1 LLSCTGTDSRT
12 NPQQLQAWRIAP
24 GQTLRRREWQ
34 GEHVLYNDLSGD
46 THLLPDSTVHLLLA
60 LQQAPAAAPA
70 LAAVL
75 AAEFEADEGEIDAA
89 AVEELLAELAALAL
103 VEPLP

>member
-1 LLSCTGTDSRT
+1 MSCTGTASRT
-12 NPQQLQAWRIAP
+12 YPTSPQAWRIAP

-60 LQQAPAAAPA
+60 LQQAPAAAPS
-70 LAAVL
+70 LAAML
-75 AAEFEADEGEIDAA
+75 GAEFEADDGEIDAA
-89 AVEELLAELAALAL
+89 AVEALLAELAALAL

>member
-1 LLSCTGTDSRT
+1 MSGAGNTL
-12 NPQQLQAWRIAP
+12 PQHASPAGVTWCLAP
-24 GQTLRRREWQ
+24 GQTLRHRQWQ
-34 GEHVLYNDLSGD
+34 DEFVVYNDLSGD
-46 THLLPDSTVHLLLA
+46 THLLPESTLHLLFA

-75 AAEFEADEGEIDAA
+75 GTAFEADDGEIDAA
-89 AVEELLAELAALAL
+89 AVEALLSELAALAL

>member
-12 NPQQLQAWRIAP
+12 TPPHPETWRIAP
-24 GQTLRRREWQ
+24 GQALRRREWQ

-60 LQQAPAAAPA
+60 LQQAPATAPA
-70 LAAVL
+70 LAVIL
-75 AAEFEADEGEIDAA
+75 SAEFEDDDGEIDAA
-89 AVEELLAELAALAL
+89 AVQALLAELAALAL
-103 VEPLP
+103 VEALP

>member
-1 LLSCTGTDSRT
+1 LLSCTGIDRRT
-12 NPQQLQAWRIAP
+12 TSTQPTTWRIAP
-24 GQTLRRREWQ
+24 GQALRRREWQ

-60 LQQAPAAAPA
+60 LQQGPAAVPA
-70 LAAVL
+70 LSAVL
-75 AAEFEADEGEIDAA
+75 RAGFEADEGEIDDA
-89 AVEELLAELAALAL
+89 AVADLLAELAALAL

>member
-1 LLSCTGTDSRT
+1 
-12 NPQQLQAWRIAP
+12 
-24 GQTLRRREWQ
+24 
-34 GEHVLYNDLSGD
+34 
-46 THLLPDSTVHLLLA
+46 LLPDSTVHLLVA

-75 AAEFEADEGEIDAA
+75 GAEFEADEGEIDAA
-89 AVEELLAELAALAL
+89 AVEELLAELSALAL